1 MTRPLFT
8 VNAEADVD
16 HAIRWHEAERP
27 GRGTKLIES
36 LDAAIELIEHQ
47 SAAFPEGALGFQ
59 SVVLRRFPYRL
70 YFRAEGEQ
78 LVVHALFHTALNPSR
93 LLTRLQNS

>member
-1 MTRPLFT
+1 MNRPLFT
-8 VNAEADVD
+8 LDAEADVE

-27 GRGTKLIES
+27 GRGIKLIES

-47 SAAFPEGALGFQ
+47 SAAFAVVALGFR

-70 YFRAEGEQ
+70 YFRIEGEQ
-78 LVVHALFHTALNPSR
+78 VVVHALFHTALNPTR
-93 LLTRLQNS
+93 LLTRLQKS